1 MLRPQIQDARPQLV
15 QAATEARDISARRY
29 RDLQAAQAKAARD
42 TNEARHLKE
51 ALAVADDTLQSKQ
64 RVAAKAEAIAE
75 RMAKV
80 AASAKAEEQTAK
92 REDEQT
98 SQRLRKV
105 SAAVKADVKRQSVTT
120 EARHRAERAATRTSE
135 ALAAADARER
145 ELLQRHARLE
155 RMAAEEDSRQSTRL
169 ADAFAQDAHRQAA
182 FRRGVVEARA
192 REQRHARA
200 RAEAALAAKAAGKE
214 RVAARADAIGAA
226 EERAVRKLRA
236 LEHALLRANP
246 ELEGVRRQVEEA
258 ALRHADPLGPPR
270 AAERAAEEQRGTAE
284 RAAGG
289 DGDGRRGGDT
299 PGALA
304 ARPAGRGDV
313 RQDGA
318 GQDEAGQDGAGRQWS
333 ADDSREAQ
341 RALAEEWR
349 SARETAQ

>member
-289 DGDGRRGGDT
+289 DGDGRRGG
-299 PGALA
+299 
-304 ARPAGRGDV
+304 AGRG
-313 RQDGA
+313 
-318 GQDEAGQDGAGRQWS
+318 GAGRGG
-333 ADDSREAQ
+333 AAVECGRLAGGAAGAGRGVAQ
-341 RALAEEWR
+341 RARDRAVAAALY
-349 SARETAQ
+349 